1 MLFFRT
7 FDTHR
12 VGGKMQSAHLL
23 LQPVVATILS
33 KMKTCNIILK
43 LAKYAVPLYLVMILD
58 DFGDIALNLSIARSN
73 LNSSDVQD
81 AIHGLAAF
89 GASHRLVR
97 FAWGPAK
104 ATRSVGVRMVEN
116 TTDYIRALCFVLIT
130 AIPFFLFMI
139 LASITKFGGIISGI
153 EAESRTGTYLSQ
165 SLFYMSFLPFF
176 KAFCRL
182 HEGLLLSFQLSHI
195 VSFAAVV
202 TLLGQVVAIF
212 VLLKIPN
219 LPTKMIVPPLALY
232 FGFFCKILVLMYGT
246 YFHAW
251 NKLKMHALNT
261 VENGEELDEG
271 KQGDD
276 DDDARS
282 NSNNNNDN
290 SNKNG
295 NNFCDQFTVLFKF
308 WLPLGT
314 TMLFQTISRPFINF
328 LVATSKNGEI
338 GLAVLTLCFPVGH
351 LHYSW
356 VVSLFSNIYTRAC
369 AHIHTQN
376 MKCCIIKRALLYN

>member
-1 MLFFRT
+1 M
-7 FDTHR
+7 
-12 VGGKMQSAHLL
+12 
-23 LQPVVATILS
+23 
-33 KMKTCNIILK
+33 K
-43 LAKYAVPLYLVMILD
+43 LAKYAVPLYLLEILD
-58 DFGDIALNLSIARSN
+58 DFGDIALNLSIARST
-73 LNSSDVQD
+73 LNGSDVQD

-104 ATRSVGVRMVEN
+104 ATRSVGVRMIEN

-130 AIPFFLFMI
+130 AVPFFLFMI

-153 EAESRTGTYLSQ
+153 DAESRTGVYLSQ

-195 VSFAAVV
+195 VSFAAIV
-202 TLLGQVVAIF
+202 TLFGQIGAIF

-251 NKLKMHALNT
+251 NKLKMHTLNT
-261 VENGEELDEG
+261 IENGEELDEG
-271 KQGDD
+271 KQD
-276 DDDARS
+276 DDDARD
-282 NSNNNNDN
+282 NSNDTKN

-295 NNFCDQFTVLFKF
+295 NNFCDQFTTLLKF

-314 TMLFQTISRPFINF
+314 TMLFQTISRPFINY
-328 LVATSKNGEI
+328 LVATSNNGEI

-356 VVSLFSNIYTRAC
+356 VVSSFSNIYTRTRTK
-369 AHIHTQN
+369 HE
-376 MKCCIIKRALLYN
+376 LLYF